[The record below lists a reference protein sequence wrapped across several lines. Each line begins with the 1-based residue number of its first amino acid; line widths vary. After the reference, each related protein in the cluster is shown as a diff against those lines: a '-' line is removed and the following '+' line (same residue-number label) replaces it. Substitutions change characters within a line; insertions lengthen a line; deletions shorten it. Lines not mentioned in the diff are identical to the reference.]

1 MQKYSVTGMSCAACS
16 ARVEKAVSKLSG
28 VESCAVSLLT
38 NTMSVE
44 GTAATQAVV
53 SAVRRAGYGA
63 APIGEGG
70 AALPQGEATLGS
82 GEVTSLKA
90 RLASSLVFLVVLLYF
105 SMGHMMWGW
114 PLPAWFEGNHVAMGL
129 VQLLLSLAVL
139 FINRKFF
146 TSGVASALHGSCNM
160 DTLVSLGAGVSF
172 AYSVVVLFL
181 MTDAVVK
188 QDEARVLECMD
199 GFYFEGAAMIVSL
212 ISVGKLLEA
221 LSKGKTTSALKDLMK
236 LSPQTATLVKDGSEV
251 VVPVDQVAVG
261 DTFAVKPGEAIPVDG
276 VVVEGTS
283 SVNEAA
289 LTGESIPSDKEAGCK
304 VYSATLNTSG
314 YLKCRATRV
323 GKDTTLSQIIR
334 LVSDAAATKAPIA
347 RIADRVSAVFVP
359 TVIAIAAVTLVVW
372 LLCGAAAGFALS
384 RAIAVLVISCPC
396 ALGLAT
402 PVAIMVASGVA
413 ARRGIL
419 FKTAASIEEAGRVC
433 TVALDKTGTLTKGEP
448 VVTDVVPVG
457 VSEEELVR
465 LAASVEV
472 KSEHPLARA
481 VVDYWR
487 TRGAG
492 ELAAAEGFTAL
503 PGQGAQAMVAG
514 QRVVA
519 TSLKY
524 TAGIADVS
532 AVEEVAGRLCEE
544 GKTPLAFVRGGKLVG
559 LIAVA
564 DAIKEESPRAVEE
577 LVALGVTPV
586 MITGD
591 SERTAAA
598 IARQCGIQQ
607 VVAGVLPEQKADVV
621 QRLKRSGKCAMVGD
635 GINDAPA
642 LASSDVA
649 IAIGAGSDIA
659 IESASIVLVKSS
671 PLDISAA
678 IRLSRAALVNIKENL
693 FWAFFYNVLGIPLA
707 AGMYYHALGWSLNPM
722 FAAAAMSLSSF
733 CVVSNALRLNL
744 FDPYKVGK
752 RHRAKAQGN
761 TIDLDNLNNPN
772 DKETKMDTIEKVIK
786 VDGMMCSHCEA
797 HVKEALEKIKGV
809 DEAVASHEKGEVV
822 LKLSREVDMD
832 KIADAVKKAGY
843 AVV

>member
-16 ARVEKAVSKLSG
+16 SRIERAVSKLSG

-44 GTAATQAVV
+44 GTAAAQSVV
-53 SAVRRAGYGA
+53 RAVRKAGYGA
-63 APIGEGG
+63 APIGEG
-70 AALPQGEATLGS
+70 AATQGEASLGS
-82 GEVTSLKA
+82 GEVSSLKG

-188 QDEARVLECMD
+188 GDEARVVECMD
-199 GFYFEGAAMIVSL
+199 NFYFEGAAMIVSL
-212 ISVGKLLEA
+212 ISVGKMLEA
-221 LSKGKTTSALKDLMK
+221 LSKGKTTDALKDLMK

-251 VVPVDQVAVG
+251 VVPIDQVAVG

-276 VVVEGTS
+276 VVVEGAS
-283 SVNEAA
+283 AVNEAA
-289 LTGESIPSDKEAGCK
+289 LTGESIPSDKEAGSK
-304 VYSATLNTSG
+304 VYSATVNTSG
-314 YLKCRATRV
+314 YLLCRATRV
-323 GKDTTLSQIIR
+323 GEDTTLSQIIR

-372 LLCGAAAGFALS
+372 LLVGAAAGFALS

-419 FKTAASIEEAGRVC
+419 FKTAASIEEAGRVKV
-433 TVALDKTGTLTKGEP
+433 VALDKTGTLTKGEP
-448 VVTDVVPVG
+448 EVTDVVPLG
-457 VSEEELVR
+457 IDEEELVR
-465 LAASVEV
+465 VAAAVEV

-481 VVDYWR
+481 VVDYWHQHG
-487 TRGAG
+487 TG
-492 ELAAAEGFTAL
+492 ELAEAEGFTAL
-503 PGQGAQAMVAG
+503 PGQGAQALVAG

-519 TSLKY
+519 ASLKY
-524 TAGIADVS
+524 TAGLVDVS
-532 AVEEVAGRLCEE
+532 TVEGVAARLCEE

-591 SERTAAA
+591 SERTARA

-607 VVAGVLPEQKADVV
+607 VVAGVLPGQKADVV
-621 QRLKRSGKCAMVGD
+621 QRLKSSGKCAMVGD

-642 LASSDVA
+642 LASADVA

-671 PLDISAA
+671 PLDIPAV

-707 AGMYYHALGWSLNPM
+707 AGVYYHALGWSLNPM

-752 RHRAKAQGN
+752 KHRAKTRCN
-761 TIDLDNLNNPN
+761 TIDLDN
-772 DKETKMDTIEKVIK
+772 KETKMDTLEKVIK
-786 VDGMMCSHCEA
+786 VQGMMCSHCEA

-809 DEAVASHEKGEVV
+809 DEATASHEKGEVV